1 MIKKNFGWL
10 GTVVLQ
16 AKASGNCGHILFIF
30 LLDKRGSQLEIS
42 GVGRTERTGRPRSI
56 GC

>member
-42 GVGRTERTGRPRSI
+42 GVGMTERTGRPRSI